1 MLGVLDLLKGDN
13 TEEVSFYEKDG
24 VKFVGTEDNPL
35 LDDNGEPIPYDDY
48 IGEMNAN
55 KGFANDAN
63 SSSNS
68 LIGAG
73 GDALTAFNLGDDTP
87 SIGKGAAGGF
97 LSGVSRGGLLGGILG
112 AGVGVFGAAKQRG
125 INEET
130 EFENEMDMYES
141 SVVSPRSFELG
152 GTIQKILGEDYTP
165 IQAEKGDKG
174 KEMLMLPNLDLV
186 ETFAEES
193 HDDMDEDEVTD
204 VVPIGTEVFSSDDS
218 RKVNLEDIKDDV
230 LGYGLDHRTDSDGN
244 TKVGAVKI
252 SDFLPSK
259 GTKSYAELVKGVKRD
274 YPTKHEKEKDIFAMD
289 TNLENKTS
297 RLPILQYLM
306 MHQEAENLTEE
317 GEEQE
322 EGMLPQFRMG
332 GMAGGGKFALNANE
346 RNNSLLAKIQKMQT
360 GGTAPHLLPGT
371 IAYLKQML
379 SGSPT
384 LPDIGLEEFDLTPD
398 LEGMGPNM
406 DDKPMQDY
414 FFHLGRNM
422 GGTEQGDSEQGD
434 SEQGDLE
441 QKALSMIDDRRD
453 AMEDERTLSESEYDE
468 YFDRQGSRNFGSAI
482 LQTASAL
489 AQNTGVETPEV
500 STRFAKEMFPKIS
513 QTDVEMMKSPLRKN
527 QRQLLDMLRQ
537 SGVRGSQLPSIL
549 GSTQSKVLSQEA
561 QIDQRTK
568 EYNRRQDAK
577 YFQALQLAE
586 DKRNAFEAEEIN
598 RERDLSRQTIGR
610 IGDVGQRAI
619 DVDGMLDTQE
629 LWAERA
635 LRGFYNEGM
644 GKLDSEELGI
654 RTSAQK
660 LNMLRKRLKDME
672 DTLQNTLEAEEI
684 NSERDLSRQTKGRTD
699 DVEQRAIDDD
709 GNLDSEERDIRTT
722 AQKTDDVEQR
732 AIDDDGNLDSE
743 EPGAERASRGSY
755 NEGTGNLDSEELGVR
770 TMSQKL
776 NMARKRLKAAAENL
790 EKTLAQDYD

>member
-371 IAYLKQML
+371 VDYLKQML

-384 LPDIGLEEFDLTPD
+384 LPDTGLEEFDLTPD

-414 FFHLGRNM
+414 FFSLGRNM

-629 LWAERA
+629 LWAERS

-644 GKLDSEELGI
+644 GKLDSQELGI

-672 DTLQNTLEAEEI
+672 DTLQNTLAQD
-684 NSERDLSRQTKGRTD
+684 N
-699 DVEQRAIDDD
+699 D
-709 GNLDSEERDIRTT
+709 GT
-722 AQKTDDVEQR
+722 APAQDN
-732 AIDDDGNLDSE
+732 DGTSPAQDNDGTSPAQDNGGTSPYLMPETLAGTVDYLKQMLLGY
-743 EPGAERASRGSY
+743 PTLPDTGAERDSRGSY
-755 NEGTGNLDSEELGVR
+755 NEGMGDLDSEELDI
-770 TMSQKL
+770 TTIAQKL
-776 NMARKRLKAAAENL
+776 IKIRKKFKASAEKL